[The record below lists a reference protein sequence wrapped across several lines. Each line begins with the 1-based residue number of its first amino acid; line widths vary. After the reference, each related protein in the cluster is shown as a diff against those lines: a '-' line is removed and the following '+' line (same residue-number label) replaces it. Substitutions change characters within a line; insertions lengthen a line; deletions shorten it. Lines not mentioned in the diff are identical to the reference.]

1 MINTAPSGCP
11 TTHECSSS
19 SDVSAGLV
27 SFDVGR
33 APTYCSIVS
42 CSFSVLGSLLI
53 FLTYFLLKDIR
64 NTAQKIITLLAV
76 ADLFTASGYLL
87 AGWNFLTHFEETDS
101 SKCLNVFQP
110 VCAIQSYITT
120 WSSLCSFSWTC
131 ALALHFYL
139 VLSPSKKHLPPKIL
153 VYENIVAW
161 VVPIIIVFPLLCAG
175 KLGYTQYASSNWC
188 FIKDAEI
195 YGTNEHTSSTYNP
208 RGSNSSA
215 RGDGGQGM
223 AWKTVTLMF
232 VAGKFWE
239 ILSYVFVV
247 VMYWLTRRK
256 FHKQVQCIFDD
267 NNMYWCVFLSL
278 IVCDMKGCTI
288 VNLREEVY
296 NK

>member
-1 MINTAPSGCP
+1 MTNAVPSGCP
-11 TTHECSSS
+11 TSYDCSSNS
-19 SDVSAGLV
+19 GAGLV

-42 CSFSVLGSLLI
+42 CSLSVLGSLLI
-53 FLTYFLLKDIR
+53 FLAYFILKDIR

-101 SKCLNVFQP
+101 YKCRNVFQP

-139 VLSPSKKHLPPKIL
+139 ILSPSKKHLPPKIL

-161 VVPIIIVFPLLCAG
+161 VVPIIIVLPLLCAD
-175 KLGYTQYASSNWC
+175 KLGFTQYASSNWC
-188 FIKDAEI
+188 FIKDADI
-195 YGTNEHTSSTYNP
+195 YSTTNRHTTTSASLSAKG
-208 RGSNSSA
+208 GSNSTAIS
-215 RGDGGQGM
+215 GDPTGM
-223 AWKTVTLMF
+223 GWKTVTLMF

-239 ILSYVFVV
+239 ILSYIFVV
-247 VMYWLTRRK
+247 VMYGLTRHK
-256 FHKQVQCIFDD
+256 FRKQVRT
-267 NNMYWCVFLSL
+267 V
-278 IVCDMKGCTI
+278 
-288 VNLREEVY
+288 
-296 NK
+296 